1 MFEVF
6 PKSVKD
12 GNKNLPHYLRRPAPG
27 LPTIGVM
34 GEAVAV
40 RAIAAIRLRVSPVC
54 VRKQGKQPQNWR
66 ALAVNRSGHL
76 MRKYRLT
83 YHQKNG

>member
-1 MFEVF
+1 MYNIDYFWVALSMF
-6 PKSVKD
+6 
-12 GNKNLPHYLRRPAPG
+12 LRA
-27 LPTIGVM
+27 VM